1 MHRHQISQSKSRFA
15 EVPFHALGS
24 QLMRVNEDFLV
35 LYETQHDVLKLLA
48 SRLIAMT
55 PDERKLLLAAVSKCE
70 SSLEHSEAALTS
82 IRSAF
87 QQYPKP

>member
-1 MHRHQISQSKSRFA
+1 MEPTNQQLN
-15 EVPFHALGS
+15 EMFHALGS
-24 QLMRVNEDFLV
+24 QLMRVNEDVLV